1 MTIILD
7 STEWTKFRQGMM
19 KSSWAKVIQ

>member
-1 MTIILD
+1 MTNIFD

-19 KSSWAKVIQ
+19 KSSWAKVVP

>member
-1 MTIILD
+1 MTNIFD